1 MEEIRTPLAV
11 IRRLLANNQSSSDT
25 AVQDHFKAALDG
37 KWEQVHAQPMRVLLN
52 QGIESRERE
61 CPVHARA
68 LAGRCTPLVC
78 EAVTGIFLPALFSGR
93 SSCCEVVQKFSCP
106 TTPFEKCIRACRCV
120 ESGACA
126 ASDALTLYDEL
137 LDRCLCSMRS
147 MVSNS

>member
-1 MEEIRTPLAV
+1 MLAPIPSDEMEEIRTPLAV

-78 EAVTGIFLPALFSGR
+78 EAVTGIFLACVVLRQELVLR
-93 SSCCEVVQKFSCP
+93 S
-106 TTPFEKCIRACRCV
+106 RAEIFLPHYTV
-120 ESGACA
+120 
-126 ASDALTLYDEL
+126 
-137 LDRCLCSMRS
+137 
-147 MVSNS
+147 